1 MPRKGMRSVFFHSQS
16 TLTKSSPSTPTRKS
30 RLSSPV
36 YTFSERMISD
46 SLIVAEEMINKWNP
60 DTSIYSNVTYLFQEN
75 RREAKDFI
83 ACIRDLQRAMNY
95 LLFEDSKSDK
105 LVRAQILMQIAMKR
119 MEKEFYHILSTN
131 RDHLD
136 PESISGRSSH
146 ASERSKGSEGSR
158 SIVSDY
164 DDGSEDEIQ
173 VAGNSISEV
182 EQVSAVAMADI
193 KSIADCMISSGYGK
207 ECVKVYKI
215 IRKSIIDEGLYR
227 LGIEQF
233 SSYQIRKMDWAVLE
247 LKIKKWLNAANIA
260 VKTLFYG
267 ERVLCDH
274 VFSSSDSIRQSCFAD
289 ISKEEIESIF
299 SSESASVVKSR
310 ALASLTQLSDTI
322 RSMVIEFESVIN
334 KDSSKSRIHGGSV
347 HPLTRYVMNYLSI
360 LSDYNVILWDI
371 FADWP
376 LQIQS
381 PLPESYFDGH
391 GADDNPPSPLSVRF
405 AWLVLVLLCKLDM
418 KVEFYKD
425 VSLSYLFLANN
436 LNFVLTKVRG
446 SNLRYILGEDWM
458 AKHEMKVKQYVSN
471 YEKVGWS
478 KVLSALPEKQ
488 IVDISLEEV
497 KSHFK
502 KFNSAFET
510 TYRTQSSWVVPDS
523 KLRDVIEV
531 SVCKNIVPAYTQFYE
546 KYRVLLKH
554 SRNVIKFTPDELTNQ
569 ISGLFY
575 ENSVSVS
582 SSSSS
587 TSSTHGDL
595 SPMSAR

>member
-1 MPRKGMRSVFFHSQS
+1 
-16 TLTKSSPSTPTRKS
+16 
-30 RLSSPV
+30 
-36 YTFSERMISD
+36 
-46 SLIVAEEMINKWNP
+46 
-60 DTSIYSNVTYLFQEN
+60 
-75 RREAKDFI
+75 
-83 ACIRDLQRAMNY
+83 MNY

-289 ISKEEIESIF
+289 ISKEGAIILFGFPKKVSTRIKKLPDRVFRLFDLYNTLSNVWPEIESIF

-405 AWLVLVLLCKLDM
+405 ACETVCV
-418 KVEFYKD
+418 
-425 VSLSYLFLANN
+425 
-436 LNFVLTKVRG
+436 
-446 SNLRYILGEDWM
+446 
-458 AKHEMKVKQYVSN
+458 N